1 VMSVVAGETQVT
13 FATPPSV
20 LPMVRAGRLRALA
33 VTNLERSPLMPD
45 VPGMAEAGVPEFS
58 IAFWYGFFV
67 PVGTP
72 PDIVKKLFEATT
84 IAAQRPEFKAALARE
99 GTEVALSRSPEDFA
113 AFLNE
118 DAKFWVRLVKES
130 GATAD

>member
-1 VMSVVAGETQVT
+1 
-13 FATPPSV
+13 
-20 LPMVRAGRLRALA
+20 
-33 VTNLERSPLMPD
+33 VTNLERSPLMPE

-67 PVGTP
+67 PAGTP
-72 PDIVKKLFEATT
+72 PDIVKKLFEATS

-118 DAKFWVRLVKES
+118 DAKVWVRLVKES
-130 GATAD
+130 GATLD